1 MRMPRYATAALWVN
15 PDGSHVRTTL
25 AYSASSGSDSASL
38 FLAGDVS
45 AYNAAHADA
54 PASEVVSSP

>member
-1 MRMPRYATAALWVN
+1 MMMPLYATAALWVN

-25 AYSASSGSDSASL
+25 ASSGSDSASL
-38 FLAGDVS
+38 FLTGDVS

-54 PASEVVSSP
+54 PASEVVSGT